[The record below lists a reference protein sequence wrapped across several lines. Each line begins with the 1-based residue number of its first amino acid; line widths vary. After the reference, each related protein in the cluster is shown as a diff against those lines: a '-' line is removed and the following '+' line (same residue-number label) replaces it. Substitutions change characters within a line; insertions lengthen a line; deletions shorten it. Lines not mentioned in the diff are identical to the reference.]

1 MHLDDQYLSLLI
13 SSKGDKE
20 VGPIV
25 DFMRRAGLTT
35 GCYAYKFRVKNKEDL
50 LAKKQRKLEEKP
62 HYKITDITDVIGV
75 RLVTLFKGEML
86 TVFANLIGLLSTPT
100 EGSPLQQA
108 IPEEII
114 VYKGDS
120 ALDDFA
126 NEFKMIAKAHFKTA
140 QVKVEISKEKYS
152 SIHVI
157 CRHASIVDEVTIN
170 DKQYQLPIEIQI
182 RTVFEDA
189 WGEIDHKYG
198 YVVREGKDAGKP
210 VNNFQHIKG
219 HLKVLKDF
227 CDASM
232 EYAECIRKEAL
243 PEVLDL
249 TSGITKTVSVES
261 DEDVLNRFRDIGMT
275 ENFIGHYVEARKL
288 RDRAA
293 EEFAGPQEGRVSAEQ
308 TYLQAA
314 ELFGELMQELAP
326 GDTAVTLKDGPRLAY
341 YYCAMNEGLCL
352 MSTNIPENVNAA
364 VDKYHFI
371 ETHYK
376 KYPLAKMRLGQ
387 ALGKVGKIDEAID
400 MLRSGDQL
408 FRRLGEKSQASD
420 SWNDHLPKPDY
431 EHMLYTLPKILG
443 FTLWKKTQLSGAI
456 SQQDKA
462 ELYFEAYTT
471 TQECFKARDV
481 EKKKLLDVYNN
492 LLYYCVGFAFT
503 AAPDDQRIGAM
514 EGEIPTLLEKLINGK
529 GGIDQMSIED
539 LDTVFR
545 AYAWLGDTR
554 AKELATIL
562 IQRCL
567 RRDAGLVTTLRLS
580 IAEVAQEYL
589 DKGTIVAM

>member
-62 HYKITDITDVIGV
+62 QYKITDITDVIGV

-86 TVFANLIGLLSTPT
+86 TVFANLIDLLSAPT
-100 EGSPLQQA
+100 DGSPLQQA

-126 NEFKMIAKAHFKTA
+126 NEFKAIAKAHFKTA
-140 QVKVEISKEKYS
+140 QVKVETSREKYS

-157 CRHASIVDEVTIN
+157 CRHASPVDEVIVN
-170 DKQYQLPIEIQI
+170 SKPYQLPIEIQI

-210 VNNFQHIKG
+210 INNFQHIKG

-261 DEDVLNRFRDIGMT
+261 DEDVLDRFRKIGMN
-275 ENFIGHYVEARKL
+275 ESFIGRYVEARKL

-293 EEFAGPQEGRVSAEQ
+293 EEIAGPQDGRASAEQ

-314 ELFGELMQELAP
+314 ESFGELMQELAP
-326 GDTAVTLKDGPRLAY
+326 GDTAATLKDGPRLAY

-376 KYPLAKMRLGQ
+376 RYPLAKMRLGQ
-387 ALGKVGKIDEAID
+387 ALGKVGKIDEAIE

-408 FRRLGEKSQASD
+408 FRQLGEKSLANN

-456 SQQDKA
+456 TQQDKA
-462 ELYFEAYTT
+462 DLYFEAYIT
-471 TQECFKARDV
+471 TQACFLAQNI

-492 LLYYCVGFAFT
+492 MLYYCIGFAFT
-503 AAPDDQRIGAM
+503 AAPDDRRLDAIKA
-514 EGEIPTLLEKLINGK
+514 EIPTLLEKLINGMQ
-529 GGIDQMSIED
+529 GIDQMSIED

-545 AYAWLGDTR
+545 AYAWLGDSK

-567 RRDAGLVTTLRLS
+567 RRDAGLVTALRLS

>member
-1 MHLDDQYLSLLI
+1 MHLDDQYLSLLM

-20 VGPIV
+20 VGPTV
-25 DFMRRAGLTT
+25 DFMRRAGLTA
-35 GCYAYKFRVKNKEDL
+35 GCYAYKSRVKSQKDL
-50 LAKKQRKLEEKP
+50 LGKKQRKLEEKP
-62 HYKITDITDVIGV
+62 HYKITDITDVIGL

-86 TVFANLIGLLSTPT
+86 TVFANLIDMLSTPN
-100 EGSPLQQA
+100 EGSPLLQA

-114 VYKGDS
+114 VYRGDS
-120 ALDDFA
+120 ALDDFP
-126 NEFKMIAKAHFKTA
+126 NEFKTIAKSHFKSA
-140 QVKVEISKEKYS
+140 QVKVENSKEKYS

-157 CRHASIVDEVTIN
+157 CRHSSLVEELLEHGLE
-170 DKQYQLPIEIQI
+170 YRLPIEIQI

-249 TSGITKTVSVES
+249 TSGITKTISVES
-261 DEDVLNRFRDIGMT
+261 DEDVLNRFRTLEMT
-275 ENFIGHYVEARKL
+275 ENFIGRYVEARKM

-293 EEFAGPQEGRVSAEQ
+293 EESSGPQDGRVSAEQ

-314 ELFGELMQELAP
+314 ELFAELMEELAP
-326 GDTAVTLKDGPRLAY
+326 ADSASTLKDGPRLAY

-371 ETHYK
+371 EAHYK
-376 KYPLAKMRLGQ
+376 KFPLAKMRLGQ
-387 ALGKVGKIDEAID
+387 ALGKVGRIDEAIE
-400 MLRSGDQL
+400 MLQSADEL
-408 FRRLGEKSQASD
+408 FRRLGEKSLAGN

-443 FTLWKKTQLSGAI
+443 FTLWKKTQISGAV
-456 SQQDKA
+456 SQQEKT
-462 ELYFEAYTT
+462 ELYFQAYTT
-471 TQECFKARDV
+471 TQYCFKAENI

-503 AAPDDQRIGAM
+503 AATDDPRLDAIKT
-514 EGEIPTLLEKLINGK
+514 EIPTLLDKLIDGK

-545 AYAWLGDTR
+545 AYAWLNDPK

-567 RRDAGLVTTLRLS
+567 RRDAGLVTSLRLS